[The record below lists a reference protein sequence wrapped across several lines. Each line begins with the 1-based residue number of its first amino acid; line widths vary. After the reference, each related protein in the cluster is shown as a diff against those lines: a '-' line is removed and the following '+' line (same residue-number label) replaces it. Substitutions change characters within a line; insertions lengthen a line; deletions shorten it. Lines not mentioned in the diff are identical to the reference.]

1 MFALGCRSRTAR
13 PCVVCR
19 LSTVVWRAVR
29 TVATLWHSRTGHT
42 GQAEAPGGG
51 AQGQGAKPLACT
63 MYFVCF
69 SCVVHMKRFS
79 VIISVILCYV
89 TPGDELSTTHK
100 PRAAGGTAKKTR
112 RIIATSR

>member
-69 SCVVHMKRFS
+69 SCVYIYEEILGCNYICIILS
-79 VIISVILCYV
+79 VM
-89 TPGDELSTTHK
+89 
-100 PRAAGGTAKKTR
+100 
-112 RIIATSR
+112 